1 MSRIPSKDIFK
12 DDHSARSYVDPILN
26 SPYSTVY
33 EKPLRIMKIDSNGE
47 ETFEVTKATY
57 RTINDA
63 VSYEKLT
70 EICETLITERMLG
83 KEKSLMSQLGFSL
96 GEQVIEIEKRLTD
109 HIDFHIDQ
117 RVKEKHFDPLE
128 REMFQRLDHLL
139 TDRLKFVLGRIMDDF
154 DEKLEMFSKQ
164 IKEELQKEM
173 GGAQSNLKKIVEN
186 EVQRAMD
193 DMRESDM
200 EEDEGCQDVLCDL
213 PQLETIN
220 KTQINELMVNVLET
234 LPTESELLKDL
245 SENNIE
251 KKNFEFVD
259 ENLLDNGEDMVFDNR
274 KSEEKVEDVGAQ
286 EETEQ
291 EQLEKLEESVVP
303 QTKEEEVPSETKE
316 EVPSETKE
324 EVASETKEEVASE
337 TKEEVASETKEEVA
351 SETKEEVASETKEE
365 VIQEPQEQ
373 VVQETKEEVVQET
386 KEEVIQEPKEEVIQE
401 PKEEVIQ
408 EPKEEVVQEN
418 VPVFEIPSEQE
429 STNQV
434 QEQQQV
440 KRIPP
445 KLKKSPKSKQQNKK
459 KK

>member
-220 KTQINELMVNVLET
+220 ETQINELMVNVLET

-316 EVPSETKE
+316 EVIQETKE
-324 EVASETKEEVASE
+324 EVVQETQEPQEEVVQEPQEQVIQDPKEEVIQE
-337 TKEEVASETKEEVA
+337 P
-351 SETKEEVASETKEE
+351 KEE